1 MGDDTISFSGVTLSA
16 TGTLSSGSITS
27 PAIGTGWSIQ
37 GNPFPSPIQWSMVT
51 KGGQVDNYY
60 YVYDP
65 ASGAYEWYDGS
76 DNSSSIPELAN
87 GIIATGQGIWTYD
100 WGTLT
105 YHQSSKVSNATFVR
119 SQGTDN
125 SIKIRLSEQT
135 STYFTTISIQ
145 ESIYSEDDV
154 DTIFDVMHL
163 STGIEK
169 APSLAFYS
177 SSELVRKNYIK
188 HDHRNKSFD
197 LYTKILNSGYHN
209 IEAINLDNFTNYR
222 KVLLFDHVTAE
233 FIDLKAEPA
242 YTFYS
247 ETFEGHR
254 FTLILSNEEVMEGST
269 IQSLTANIDE
279 TEGASMTITQM
290 GNSFNVEI
298 TEAMIEDSQIRLV
311 NVLGQTEVYST
322 NIRLI
327 EGSNMITVPADLK
340 GVHVLIITTGDNMVT
355 KKVVL

>member
-1 MGDDTISFSGVTLSA
+1 
-16 TGTLSSGSITS
+16 
-27 PAIGTGWSIQ
+27 
-37 GNPFPSPIQWSMVT
+37 MVT